1 MFKRKPRELVIPP
14 AAQNDPKA
22 TELVRVWA
30 ANGQQHVTISVEA
43 WQDPATW
50 GIVLVDL
57 ARHVASYYAEN
68 RSLQRDEVLLRIKNM
83 FEAEWQSPSSET
95 KGSIIQ

>member
-14 AAQNDPKA
+14 AAQSDPKA
-22 TELVRVWA
+22 AELVRVWA
-30 ANGQQHVTISVEA
+30 ATGQQHVTISAEA
-43 WQDPATW
+43 WEDPATW

-57 ARHVASYYAEN
+57 ARHVANYYAQY

-83 FEAEWQSPSSET
+83 FEAEWQSPSSES